1 MYKIFSH
8 GNTVSRK
15 TYSTTIESLLRQQ
28 NLTYLFLI
36 RKIYFPKTQD
46 FLQPQEKCS
55 VVIRCCGFAA
65 CMQHT
70 YPQSLILWASTVSQ
84 TLILVLK
91 EIRTTNTTQGF
102 MPWVFLLFK
111 PQFLRFPL
119 GLFGPRDTR

>member
-46 FLQPQEKCS
+46 FLQPPTMFLKVVQLVADHIQVAKS
-55 VVIRCCGFAA
+55 VARYLMIK
-65 CMQHT
+65 
-70 YPQSLILWASTVSQ
+70 I
-84 TLILVLK
+84 
-91 EIRTTNTTQGF
+91 
-102 MPWVFLLFK
+102 
-111 PQFLRFPL
+111 
-119 GLFGPRDTR
+119 